1 MEQPVH
7 LLRYD
12 VGRSK
17 PMQRKLKFNI
27 TVKIRR
33 IPLTQITMF
42 SIDPLLYAG
51 WWSSMYD
58 WWCLSLW
65 PCLSWFF
72 PLIVG
77 VLWVLDLRWHQ
88 LPSRVLLYLPP
99 PCFPLFFDPINWRM
113 LEDECLEGNTI
124 INNRNL
130 QACAHIYSWKKLK
143 KRMSYLFSYP
153 LLFYFL
159 PQFDD
164 YYHNNQEK
172 MNMISRILPTPSI
185 IYSRSL

>member
-72 PLIVG
+72 LLIVG

-185 IYSRSL
+185 IYSCSL